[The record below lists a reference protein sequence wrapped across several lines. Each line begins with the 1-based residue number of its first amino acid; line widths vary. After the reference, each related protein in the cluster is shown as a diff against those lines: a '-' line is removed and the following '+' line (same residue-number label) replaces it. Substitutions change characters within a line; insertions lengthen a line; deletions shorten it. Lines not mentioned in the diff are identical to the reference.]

1 MALATLIQLT
11 SAIIN
16 DEIDDKVDDDDDD
29 DDHCLGI
36 VATLSSDCA
45 CVDQQLG
52 GAGVAVTLLLRDV
65 TLAPH

>member
-11 SAIIN
+11 SANIN
-16 DEIDDKVDDDDDD
+16 DEIDDKVDDDD

-36 VATLSSDCA
+36 VATLSSDCD

-65 TLAPH
+65 TLALH